1 MLSPIALLHLSVYLP
16 HITHNSS
23 IRSDEG
29 LTLEMSALDSL
40 YGGQFTLL
48 TQLIKPKLSFSAFPP
63 PPLAPK

>member
-1 MLSPIALLHLSVYLP
+1 MLSPIAKLHLSVYLP

-23 IRSDEG
+23 IHSDEG

-40 YGGQFTLL
+40 YGSQFTLL

-63 PPLAPK
+63 PLTPT

>member
-1 MLSPIALLHLSVYLP
+1 MLSPIAQLHLSVYLP

-40 YGGQFTLL
+40 YGSQFTLL

-63 PPLAPK
+63 PLTPK

>member
-1 MLSPIALLHLSVYLP
+1 MLSPIAQLHLSVYLP
-16 HITHNSS
+16 HTIHNSS

-40 YGGQFTLL
+40 YGSQFTLL

-63 PPLAPK
+63 PLAPK